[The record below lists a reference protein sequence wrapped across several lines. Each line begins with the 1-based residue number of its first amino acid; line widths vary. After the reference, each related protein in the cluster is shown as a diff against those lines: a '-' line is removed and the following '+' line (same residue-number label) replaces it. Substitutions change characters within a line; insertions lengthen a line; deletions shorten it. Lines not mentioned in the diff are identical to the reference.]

1 MSSIMLNDLARMARD
16 GSAPLIGRPITEPSA
31 LERANFMLTH
41 NNMTPEQWQE
51 SQRQLQREA
60 IEDKI
65 LMEYRGEIPGNVVAD
80 VRGLRGARCEWVRF
94 KAWLARTTAELS
106 ELESTKAR
114 LSDIMSAP
122 DKTAGV
128 IGALISRTAA
138 FLLGKGGADDDAT
151 ERLELDKKLAAERHR
166 SQAAAEALPEI
177 ERQIEVK
184 QMQVEAL
191 QSREGE
197 FLNPAM
203 QDLLEASGVAK
214 LLARRRAEVLALES
228 DYPRLRPR
236 FPLGLL
242 QRSQAEAFRSLRHR
256 MAPHVARCRWR
267 SAVGPARRSRQAVA
281 EDQGVTAMDDNC
293 TSAFWLASRATHRVF
308 TRAPIIEL
316 ALSDPATVFRDA
328 RREATLMLAQ
338 QPTDESRATAL
349 LIGAHGVRRAG
360 ELPPNWL
367 AMCVE
372 IAGSPWPD
380 RLPASAGIFVDHRW
394 PRFSG
399 SPPNFSIRDL

>member
-228 DYPRLRPR
+228 IIRDCDRDFPWDYYNDHRPKHSEVCDIEWRHTWRDVAGALR
-236 FPLGLL
+236 
-242 QRSQAEAFRSLRHR
+242 
-256 MAPHVARCRWR
+256 
-267 SAVGPARRSRQAVA
+267 
-281 EDQGVTAMDDNC
+281 
-293 TSAFWLASRATHRVF
+293 
-308 TRAPIIEL
+308 
-316 ALSDPATVFRDA
+316 SDP
-328 RREATLMLAQ
+328 
-338 QPTDESRATAL
+338 RAEVGKL
-349 LIGAHGVRRAG
+349 LPKIKA
-360 ELPPNWL
+360 
-367 AMCVE
+367 
-372 IAGSPWPD
+372 
-380 RLPASAGIFVDHRW
+380 
-394 PRFSG
+394 
-399 SPPNFSIRDL
+399 